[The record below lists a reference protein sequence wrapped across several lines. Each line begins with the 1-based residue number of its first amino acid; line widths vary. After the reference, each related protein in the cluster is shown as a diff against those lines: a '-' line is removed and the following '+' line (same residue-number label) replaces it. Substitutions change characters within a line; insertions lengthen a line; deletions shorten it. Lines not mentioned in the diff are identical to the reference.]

1 AAKNLC
7 NFAFKGSQGKV
18 VPDLEKVIHGFYKS
32 QKPIGAVCIAPAIL
46 ALALKGYSV
55 SLTVGQ
61 PGETSQEIEKLGH
74 KHQATKVTECYVD
87 SQNRLVTTAAYMDSV
102 AALSD
107 VFTGIQKC
115 VQEVLRLTK

>member
-1 AAKNLC
+1 
-7 NFAFKGSQGKV
+7 
-18 VPDLEKVIHGFYKS
+18 
-32 QKPIGAVCIAPAIL
+32 IAPAIL